1 MSILG
6 PRSAAQV
13 VVAFRLGLLTLT
25 RRNEPEVS
33 SCLLTISKDRDRP
46 RVDEGKL
53 TILGIDQP
61 RSRFTITNSS
71 AMKLISVLTPCYNE
85 AENVEA
91 LYEAVR
97 SVFAKLP
104 QYRYEHLFIDNA
116 SKDRTAEIL
125 RAIAS
130 RDKNVKV
137 ILNTRNFGHIRSP
150 YHALMQ
156 TNGDAVVA
164 MAADFQDPPEMIPQ
178 FLEKW
183 EQGHKVVMAVK
194 EASREHRIMY
204 ALRERYYGLLA
215 RIANVEIVQ
224 NATGFGLY
232 DRVVVNALRGIADPY
247 PFFRGLIAEI
257 GYHVERI
264 PFTQPRRA
272 RGLTSQNFY
281 SLYDV
286 AFLGIVNHSK
296 VPLRLATMI
305 GFGLASLSLLVAF
318 GYLVAKL
325 LFWNRFTLGIAP
337 MVIGFFFLSAVQ
349 LLFIGIVGEYIGS
362 IYTQV
367 RNHPHVFEQE
377 RINF

>member
-1 MSILG
+1 
-6 PRSAAQV
+6 
-13 VVAFRLGLLTLT
+13 
-25 RRNEPEVS
+25 
-33 SCLLTISKDRDRP
+33 
-46 RVDEGKL
+46 
-53 TILGIDQP
+53 
-61 RSRFTITNSS
+61 
-71 AMKLISVLTPCYNE
+71 MKLISVLTPCYNE

-125 RAIAS
+125 RSIAS

-156 TNGDAVVA
+156 TSGDAVVA

-232 DRVVVNALRGIADPY
+232 DCVVVNALRGIEDPY

>member
-1 MSILG
+1 
-6 PRSAAQV
+6 
-13 VVAFRLGLLTLT
+13 
-25 RRNEPEVS
+25 
-33 SCLLTISKDRDRP
+33 
-46 RVDEGKL
+46 
-53 TILGIDQP
+53 
-61 RSRFTITNSS
+61 
-71 AMKLISVLTPCYNE
+71 MKLISVLTPCYNE

-97 SVFAKLP
+97 SVLAKLP

-125 RAIAS
+125 RTIAS

-156 TNGDAVVA
+156 TSGDAVVA

-194 EASREHRIMY
+194 EASREHRIKY

-215 RIANVEIVQ
+215 GIANVEIVQ

-232 DRVVVNALRGIADPY
+232 DRAVVDALRAMEDPY

-337 MVIGFFFLSAVQ
+337 MVIGFFFLSAMQ

-377 RINF
+377 

>member
-1 MSILG
+1 
-6 PRSAAQV
+6 
-13 VVAFRLGLLTLT
+13 
-25 RRNEPEVS
+25 
-33 SCLLTISKDRDRP
+33 
-46 RVDEGKL
+46 
-53 TILGIDQP
+53 
-61 RSRFTITNSS
+61 
-71 AMKLISVLTPCYNE
+71 MKLISVLTPCYNE

-150 YHALMQ
+150 YHAMLQ
-156 TNGDAVVA
+156 TTGDAVIGL
-164 MAADFQDPPEMIPQ
+164 AADFQDPPEMIPE

-194 EASREHRIMY
+194 ETSKESRVMY
-204 ALRERYYGLLA
+204 AIRERYYRLLA
-215 RIANVEIVQ
+215 RIANVDIVQ

-232 DRVVVNALRGIADPY
+232 DRVVIDSLKRIDDPY

-257 GYHVERI
+257 GYDVERI

-281 SLYDV
+281 SLYDI
-286 AFLGIVNHSK
+286 AFLGIVSHSK
-296 VPLRLATMI
+296 VPLRLATMV
-305 GFGLASLSLLVAF
+305 GFALALLSLFAAF
-318 GYLVAKL
+318 GYLIAKL
-325 LFWNRFTLGIAP
+325 LFWTRFTVGIAP
-337 MVIGFFFLSAVQ
+337 ILIGFFFVSAVQ
-349 LLFIGIVGEYIGS
+349 LIFIGIVGEYIGT

-367 RNHPHVFEQE
+367 RNHPHVFERE

>member
-1 MSILG
+1 
-6 PRSAAQV
+6 
-13 VVAFRLGLLTLT
+13 
-25 RRNEPEVS
+25 
-33 SCLLTISKDRDRP
+33 
-46 RVDEGKL
+46 
-53 TILGIDQP
+53 
-61 RSRFTITNSS
+61 
-71 AMKLISVLTPCYNE
+71 MKLISVLTPCHNE

-125 RAIAS
+125 RSIAV

-156 TNGDAVVA
+156 TSGEAVVA

-194 EASREHRIMY
+194 EASREHRITH
-204 ALRERYYGLLA
+204 AIRQRYYNLLA

-232 DRVVVNALRGIADPY
+232 DRVIVNALRSMEDPY
-247 PFFRGLIAEI
+247 PFFRGLIAEV
-257 GYHVERI
+257 GYEVERI
-264 PFTQPRRA
+264 PFAQPRRA

-281 SLYDV
+281 SLYDI
-286 AFLGIVNHSK
+286 AFLGIVSHSK

-305 GFGLASLSLLVAF
+305 GFALALLSMLTAF
-318 GYLVAKL
+318 GYFVAKL

-367 RNHPHVFEQE
+367 RKHPHVFERE

>member
-1 MSILG
+1 
-6 PRSAAQV
+6 
-13 VVAFRLGLLTLT
+13 
-25 RRNEPEVS
+25 
-33 SCLLTISKDRDRP
+33 
-46 RVDEGKL
+46 
-53 TILGIDQP
+53 
-61 RSRFTITNSS
+61 
-71 AMKLISVLTPCYNE
+71 MKLISVLTPCYNE

-104 QYRYEHLFIDNA
+104 QYGYEHLFIDNA

-150 YHALMQ
+150 YHAMLQ
-156 TNGDAVVA
+156 TTGDAVIGL
-164 MAADFQDPPEMIPQ
+164 AADFQDPPEMIPQ

-194 EASREHRIMY
+194 ETSKENRIMY
-204 ALRERYYGLLA
+204 AIRERYYRLLA

-232 DRVVVNALRGIADPY
+232 DRVVVESLRRIDDPY

-257 GYHVERI
+257 GYDVERI
-264 PFTQPRRA
+264 PFAQPRRA

-281 SLYDV
+281 SLYDI
-286 AFLGIVNHSK
+286 AFLGIVSHSK
-296 VPLRLATMI
+296 VPLRLATMV
-305 GFGLASLSLLVAF
+305 GFALALLSLLAAF
-318 GYLVAKL
+318 GYLMAKL
-325 LFWNRFTLGIAP
+325 LFWTQFTLGIAP
-337 MVIGFFFLSAVQ
+337 ILIGFFFVSAVQ
-349 LLFIGIVGEYIGS
+349 LIFIGIVGEYIGT

-367 RNHPHVFEQE
+367 RNHPHVFERE